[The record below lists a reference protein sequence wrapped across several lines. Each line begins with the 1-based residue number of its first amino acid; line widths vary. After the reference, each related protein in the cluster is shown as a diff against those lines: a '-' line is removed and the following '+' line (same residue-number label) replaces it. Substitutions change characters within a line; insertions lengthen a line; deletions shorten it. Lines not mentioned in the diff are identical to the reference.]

1 MVYNINTGFS
11 SIRMSAFHKVG
22 VVVVLALSSAY
33 VYMALRGPQGF
44 SAVQQKWEEVRRLQ
58 LANAALKAEVAQ
70 RQERIRR
77 LEESPAEQ
85 ELEIRKRLKLLKPN
99 ETTFIVP
106 PDAEDK
112 SK

>member
-1 MVYNINTGFS
+1 M
-11 SIRMSAFHKVG
+11 A
-22 VVVVLALSSAY
+22 VLALSSAY

-58 LANAALKAEVAQ
+58 LNNAELQREVAQ

-77 LEESPAEQ
+77 LEESPSEQ

-106 PDAEDK
+106 AEPDEK
-112 SK
+112 NQ